1 MKTAGLLLLMAG
13 VSGLAIA
20 NSVAV
25 PEISPGSA
33 GTALALLS
41 GYC

>member
-1 MKTAGLLLLMAG
+1 MAG

-20 NSVAV
+20 NHGIV

-41 GYC
+41 GILLVMGSRKK